1 MRRVFTC
8 LTSGRQR
15 VLSSMAESVF
25 LADPD
30 CPTLVVCSSNKTTT
44 KVLSQRARGSRETLF
59 FFSFYLFIYLFISFI
74 LLIQFNFVLTFLKDA
89 RTRRLP
95 ESTSRSGRARS
106 HGLTGPLSVRL
117 CDPYV
122 LARPRT
128 TSTDAPR
135 NLNPSMLVPSQQ
147 KDQKDQKNPEKRE
160 NKIIYKPI

>member
-30 CPTLVVCSSNKTTT
+30 CPTLVDGNKQNSNKI
-44 KVLSQRARGSRETLF
+44 LAQRARGSREHS
-59 FFSFYLFIYLFISFI
+59 FFSFFFIYFIK
-74 LLIQFNFVLTFLKDA
+74 LIKLIEFNFVLTFLRDA
-89 RTRRLP
+89 RERGAHDTARVHCQV
-95 ESTSRSGRARS
+95 RSGPVSRPNRA
-106 HGLTGPLSVRL
+106 PVRL

-128 TSTDAPR
+128 TSTEAPR
-135 NLNPSMLVPSQQ
+135 SPSLSMLVPSQ
-147 KDQKDQKNPEKRE
+147 
-160 NKIIYKPI
+160 